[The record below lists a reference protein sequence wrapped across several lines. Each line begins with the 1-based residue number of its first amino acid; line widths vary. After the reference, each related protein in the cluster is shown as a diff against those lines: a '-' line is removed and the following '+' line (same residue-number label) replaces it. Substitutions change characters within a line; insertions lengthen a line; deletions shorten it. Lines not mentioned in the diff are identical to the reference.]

1 MMAQIMAFFESYD
14 ILFKTEMLLRIVIAV
29 MCGISIGYERK
40 NRGKGAGLRTHA
52 IVALAACLMTIIS
65 QYGFEDFF
73 AGFQNAKVEPRLDP
87 SRIAAQ
93 IVSGIGFLGAGM
105 IFIQKNV
112 VTGLT
117 TAAGIWATAGIGM
130 AIGAGMYF
138 LGISCAIVMVVV
150 QIILHKNIKFLYA
163 PAEYEFRFV
172 TEDSGECL
180 EKLTAAIAE
189 FDVTILGTKYKS
201 RDDGLLEVLITV
213 QEHKELDKIELMKR
227 LYKEKYIKSASF

>member
-1 MMAQIMAFFESYD
+1 MMLQIEAFFNSYG
-14 ILFKTEMLLRIVIAV
+14 ILFKVGMLLRIVIAV
-29 MCGISIGYERK
+29 LCGIAIGYERK

-52 IVALAACLMTIIS
+52 IVALASCLMTIIS

-73 AGFQNAKVEPRLDP
+73 ASAQNSNVELRLDP
-87 SRIAAQ
+87 TRIAAQ

-150 QIILHKNIKFLYA
+150 QIILHKNIKFLYT
-163 PAEYEFRFV
+163 PSEHEFKFV
-172 TEDSGECL
+172 TEDSDEIIEEL
-180 EKLTAAIAE
+180 MAAIAE
-189 FDVTILGTKYKS
+189 FDVTVLATKYKS
-201 RDDGLLEVLITV
+201 RDDGSLEVLLTV
-213 QEHKELDKIELMKR
+213 QEQKELDKVELMKR
-227 LYKEKYIKSASF
+227 LRKEKCIKSASL

>member
-1 MMAQIMAFFESYD
+1 MMAQISAFFVSGD
-14 ILFKTEMLLRIVIAV
+14 FLFKAEMLLRIVVAV
-29 MCGISIGYERK
+29 ICGIAIGYERK

-73 AGFQNAKVEPRLDP
+73 AGTQNQNVELRLDP
-87 SRIAAQ
+87 TRIAAQ

-138 LGISCAIVMVVV
+138 LGISCAVMMVVV
-150 QIILHKNIKFLYA
+150 QIILHKNIKFLYS
-163 PAEYEFRFV
+163 PAEYELRFV
-172 TEDSGECL
+172 AEDNDEII

-189 FDVTILGTKYKS
+189 FDVTILGAKYKN
-201 RDDGLLEVLITV
+201 RDDGFLEIFVTI
-213 QEHKELDKIELMKR
+213 QEHKEIDRLDLMKR
-227 LYKEKYIKSASF
+227 LRKEKCIKSASF

>member
-1 MMAQIMAFFESYD
+1 MMAQIETFFNNYG
-14 ILFKTEMLLRIVIAV
+14 ILFKAEMFLRIVIAV
-29 MCGISIGYERK
+29 LCGIAIGYERK

-52 IVALAACLMTIIS
+52 IVALASCLMTIIS

-73 AGFQNAKVEPRLDP
+73 ASAQNSNIELNLDP
-87 SRIAAQ
+87 TRIAAQ

-138 LGISCAIVMVVV
+138 LGISCVVVMVVV
-150 QIILHKNIKFLYA
+150 QIILHKNIKFLHV
-163 PAEYEFRFV
+163 PAEHELKFV
-172 TEDSGECL
+172 TEDSDECL

-189 FDVTILGTKYKS
+189 FDVTVLGAKYKS
-201 RDDGLLEVLITV
+201 REDGLLEVLITA
-213 QEHKELDKIELMKR
+213 QEHKELDKIEMMKR
-227 LYKEKYIKSASF
+227 LCEEKCIKSASL